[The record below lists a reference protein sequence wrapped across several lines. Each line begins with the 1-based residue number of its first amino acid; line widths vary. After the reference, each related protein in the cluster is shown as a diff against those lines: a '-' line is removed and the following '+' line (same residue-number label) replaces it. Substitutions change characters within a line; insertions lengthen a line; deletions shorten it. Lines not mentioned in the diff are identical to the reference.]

1 MSDRHAP
8 SGSAGPC
15 PTSVTRDD
23 KMPWCSTQSVPVL
36 SCLDETV
43 TADHDETGAIDR
55 GRARSR
61 TLTVGVVSSAASR
74 GLAVLTPLLV
84 VPVGL
89 QYLGTSAYG
98 AWAVGLSVTSMLM
111 FADLGIGSGLMT
123 RLGQVAASDAQL
135 ARRYVSNAYAV
146 ATAIVVGALACL
158 LLSAPLVS
166 WAAMLGVA
174 PEQRNDVEGI
184 LLVTLAAFVVNIA
197 ATLIVR
203 VQYGLGHQGVSNL
216 WQIVGSL
223 VSLAATYG
231 AAALDPG
238 RTAFVAAAA
247 FAPIA
252 ISLLNTTAFFC
263 TSRVGATMRPTVE
276 LVDRATMRELL
287 SLGSRFLVITAL
299 LAVTTQSDLWIV
311 SWTSGLEGAADY
323 SIPYRV
329 FSLIGALALVLTLPL
344 WPLHAEAVASGDSAW
359 IRRITRKM
367 SLANIVLVGG
377 LSLVSAV
384 IGPIAVDVW
393 LDGALRQD
401 HTLWFGLALWWLAQC
416 ITGPAFMVQNGA
428 TVLRPQVVGYVA
440 LLVSLPLKWWVGELG
455 GHEWIPWVGA
465 GLYVLIIWPACWVGY
480 RRSLQLVDDRHARGR
495 EKLSAHARPEGDP
508 SR

>member
-1 MSDRHAP
+1 
-8 SGSAGPC
+8 
-15 PTSVTRDD
+15 
-23 KMPWCSTQSVPVL
+23 
-36 SCLDETV
+36 V
-43 TADHDETGAIDR
+43 TADHDEADALDR

-89 QYLGTSAYG
+89 EYLGTSAYG

-123 RLGQVAASDAQL
+123 RLGQVATSDPRL

-146 ATAIVVGALACL
+146 AVAIVLGALACL

-166 WAAMLGVA
+166 WPAMLGVA
-174 PEQRNDVEGI
+174 PQERNDVEGI
-184 LLVTLAAFVVNIA
+184 LLVTLAAFVVNIG

-203 VQYGLGHQGVSNL
+203 VQYGLGQQGVSNV
-216 WQIVGSL
+216 WQIIGSL
-223 VSLAATYG
+223 ASLAATYA

-238 RTAFVAAAA
+238 RTGFVAAAA
-247 FAPIA
+247 FAPIVVSA
-252 ISLLNTTAFFC
+252 LNTAVFFGA
-263 TSRVGATMRPTVE
+263 SRDGAAMRPSVRLIDTAV
-276 LVDRATMRELL
+276 MRELL

-299 LAVTTQSDLWIV
+299 LAITTQSDLWIV

-344 WPLHAEAVASGDSAW
+344 WPLHAEAVASGDHAW

-367 SLANIVLVGG
+367 SVANVVLVGG
-377 LSLVSAV
+377 LSLVSAL
-384 IGPIAVDVW
+384 IGPMAVDVW

-401 HTLWFGLALWWLAQC
+401 HTLWFGLALWWLVQC
-416 ITGPAFMVQNGA
+416 VTGPAFMVQNGA
-428 TVLRPQVVGYVA
+428 TVLRPQLVGYVA

-465 GLYVLIIWPACWVGY
+465 GLYALIIWPACWMGY
-480 RRSLQLVDDRHARGR
+480 RRSLQLVDDRHAHERQGLP
-495 EKLSAHARPEGDP
+495 EHAPPGGDT